1 MAAVSFKH
9 KIVLLGD
16 GAVGK
21 TSLVRR
27 FVVDQ
32 FDDRYIATIGAKVM
46 KKDVRVSSGALECD
60 VALIIWDVLGQ
71 KGFHGVQAKAFDQ
84 SRGVVFVTDL
94 SRPETAQ
101 SIKDYWMPRVK
112 DTIGSVPLVLFG
124 NKLDLAENKNAAE
137 VVLAGLA
144 KDLGCKYFLTSAK
157 TGENVET
164 GFSSFAKTLVEA
176 GEIMG
181 ADRVPREADA
191 KAATIEAVAD
201 RIMTDFC
208 EGFGGVE
215 AGTPILNEQ
224 FRRAGF
230 DINRPTKERLLEVI
244 RLLATVEASF
254 KSEKDAEESRARRA
268 KWVEDLKGSG

>member
-1 MAAVSFKH
+1 MAAISTISVKH

-32 FDDRYIATIGAKVM
+32 FDDRYVATIGAKVM
-46 KKDVRVSSGALECD
+46 KKDVRVSSRALEYD
-60 VALIIWDVLGQ
+60 ITLIIWDVLGQ

-84 SRGVVFVTDL
+84 SRGVVLVTDL
-94 SRPETAQ
+94 LRPETAQ
-101 SIKDYWMPRVK
+101 SVKDYWMSRVK

-124 NKLDLAENKNAAE
+124 NKLDLVENKNAVE

-144 KDLGCKYFLTSAK
+144 KELGCKYFLTSAK
-157 TGENVET
+157 TGENVEA
-164 GFSSFAKTLVEA
+164 GFNSFAKTLVEA
-176 GEIMG
+176 SEILG
-181 ADRVPREADA
+181 ADRVPRETDA
-191 KAATIEAVAD
+191 KVVTIEAVAD

-224 FRRAGF
+224 CRRAGF
-230 DINRPTKERLLEVI
+230 DINSPTKDGLLKVVD
-244 RLLATVEASF
+244 LLAIVEASF
-254 KSEKDAEESRARRA
+254 RSEREAEENRA
-268 KWVEDLKGSG
+268 KRVRWVEDLG